1 MRHYPVAQNVA
12 KSPARGVGCKLIG
25 SVFKGAANKLSMS
38 YQFSFY
44 ISIAHAHMPNERHI
58 DTRTLGR
65 KRAGDADVGQVGLWL
80 PASWGFRT
88 PAPRLPGPCLSKP
101 VLGPLSQLSCNCSP
115 LIAFVCQ
122 AELFTF
128 IIISTPVVCNRR
140 EGNFSSF
147 GNAAPVKLEVQVRL
161 RDADASASQTGTWC
175 RSFVGFLYLYL

>member
-80 PASWGFRT
+80 PASWGFR
-88 PAPRLPGPCLSKP
+88 
-101 VLGPLSQLSCNCSP
+101 
-115 LIAFVCQ
+115 
-122 AELFTF
+122 
-128 IIISTPVVCNRR
+128 
-140 EGNFSSF
+140 
-147 GNAAPVKLEVQVRL
+147 APVPWPLPL
-161 RDADASASQTGTWC
+161 QTGSGPALTTK
-175 RSFVGFLYLYL
+175 L